1 MFEDVARGVVEEGL
15 QSWQVGAL
23 LQDALQSLLTLEEQQ
38 FELETFSS
46 LFVKLLKRLAPIRAD
61 LGCSIMDMGYL

>member
-38 FELETFSS
+38 FELTARHRNLFPFSS
-46 LFVKLLKRLAPIRAD
+46 LFVKFFLKKF
-61 LGCSIMDMGYL
+61 GSY